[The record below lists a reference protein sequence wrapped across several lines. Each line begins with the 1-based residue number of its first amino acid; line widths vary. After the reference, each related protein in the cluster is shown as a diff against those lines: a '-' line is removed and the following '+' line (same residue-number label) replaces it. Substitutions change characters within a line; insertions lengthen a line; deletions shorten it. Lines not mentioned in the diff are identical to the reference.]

1 MYEITLKNRTAVV
14 TGAATGI
21 GLSIVKTL
29 LQAGARVVMTD
40 LHESVLES
48 AQTLQA
54 NGYDCHAHVLDVTQ
68 SAEVN
73 AVVDWVERR
82 WPITDWLNNAGVSTM
97 QTLQNLT
104 DQDWHANLD
113 VNLTGTFLCTR
124 AVLPRMIERRSGH
137 IVNTASMAG
146 LKGVPLLAHYSA
158 SKWGVVG
165 LTKSVA
171 QEVAPYGVTVN
182 AVCPGFVAT
191 SMQSREIEWEGQ
203 LRNLS
208 SEEVLS
214 EYVGKTPL
222 GRIEDP
228 QDVANA
234 VLFLLSDLASFIT
247 GVALP
252 VTGGADLV

>member
-1 MYEITLKNRTAVV
+1 MIAIDLAGRTAVV

-21 GLSIVKTL
+21 GLSITTTL
-29 LQAGARVVMTD
+29 LEAGARVVMTD
-40 LHESVLES
+40 VREEVLQS
-48 AQTLQA
+48 ALSFA
-54 NGYDCHAHVLDVTQ
+54 DKGYDCHARVLDVTRR
-68 SAEVN
+68 ADVE
-73 AVVDWVERR
+73 AAVDWIEAR

-97 QTLQNLT
+97 QTLQNLS
-104 DQDWHANLD
+104 DHDWSFNLD
-113 VNLTGTFLCTR
+113 VNLGGTFLCTR
-124 AVLPRMIERRSGH
+124 AVLPRMIQRLSGR
-137 IVNTASMAG
+137 IVNTASMAA

-171 QEVAPYGVTVN
+171 QEVAPFGITVN

-191 SMQSREIEWEGQ
+191 SMQTRELDWEGQ
-203 LRNLS
+203 LRGLTAQQ
-208 SEEVLS
+208 VKA
-214 EYVGKTPL
+214 EYVAKTPL
-222 GRIEDP
+222 GRIEEP